1 MPPSADPSPSALCPC
16 LTAPGRFLRIDRD
29 LGMDERF
36 ADAAMRVARPGA
48 YEYEVE
54 AFTASG
60 RWYLG
65 PVTARQAEEL
75 TASQAKT
82 TLESLDWYYY
92 GGSYFDGRIGKAS
105 GDILLNP

>member
-1 MPPSADPSPSALCPC
+1 
-16 LTAPGRFLRIDRD
+16 
-29 LGMDERF
+29 MDERF
-36 ADAAMRVARPGA
+36 AAVSLWTCPRCGQRWLR